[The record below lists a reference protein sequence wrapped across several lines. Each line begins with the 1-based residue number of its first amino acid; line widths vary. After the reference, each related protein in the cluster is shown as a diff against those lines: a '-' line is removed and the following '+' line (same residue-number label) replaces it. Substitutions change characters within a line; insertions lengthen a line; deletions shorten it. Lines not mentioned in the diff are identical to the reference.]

1 MSVLIAAGPS
11 LAQSGNVPGSD
22 GDLRARQAEL
32 YDALKDR
39 PDDLDL
45 MALYAKVSIELE
57 DYEAAI
63 STMERMLIYRQDLPQ
78 VRRELGVAY
87 FNLGSYQAAQLYLE
101 QVLED
106 DSLPAPIR
114 GNVEAYLAE
123 IGKRTR
129 KNRFDFTGAVG
140 VIHSTNANF
149 GPEGLLNTPVGL
161 LPIVSGEAEADTG
174 IRTVLSFAHDHD
186 LQRPNNDIWRTT
198 GTYLGIRYFDV
209 TEGDTDYLTVRT
221 GPRLSLNEEEF
232 GPKIRP
238 YLDASYVGSD
248 DSGLYY
254 QVSLGGEYTQ
264 TLSTYWS
271 LFADVSTGFRNMLD
285 QDLDGFNLFRAD
297 SEIGVAYIPTR
308 DLIFRG
314 SLIFEQ
320 EAAEDFENTN
330 TEIGGR
336 LGAEYQYF
344 PGFDFIETKWRV
356 GGFLDLRGRFF
367 PGAQRAVGLS
377 DSRQDLDF
385 AAGFS
390 HVFGITD
397 NWALQFDMSSLVR
410 SSNIQNFDLDNVSVS
425 LSGVFKL

>member
-1 MSVLIAAGPS
+1 
-11 LAQSGNVPGSD
+11 
-22 GDLRARQAEL
+22 
-32 YDALKDR
+32 
-39 PDDLDL
+39 
-45 MALYAKVSIELE
+45 
-57 DYEAAI
+57 
-63 STMERMLIYRQDLPQ
+63 
-78 VRRELGVAY
+78 
-87 FNLGSYQAAQLYLE
+87 
-101 QVLED
+101 
-106 DSLPAPIR
+106 R